1 MSLDYC
7 RPIVCANPDT
17 GWIPFSA
24 FRSSR
29 QRGLSVPNGKP
40 FSSAFAANSI
50 TAREKRLRIAAARR
64 KQLPPRANH
73 DEADGEAHCVA

>member
-40 FSSAFAANSI
+40 FSSAFPAELFHADAKLGQCIVRFEFSEFSI
-50 TAREKRLRIAAARR
+50 TAREKRLRIAA
-64 KQLPPRANH
+64 
-73 DEADGEAHCVA
+73 